1 MLQVI
6 LVGYGFAGEIHARVY
21 KSKPDCNLL
30 AIVEK
35 DQSKFDAI
43 RKDHPET
50 KIFSE
55 IKNALSVLP
64 QEVMVDLCVPPPEYF
79 SICELCRE
87 KNMALPLIEWVT
99 IIQLPLQDKD
109 PGHQDGNRLHWQ
121 TALCCGSLCC
131 EP

>member
-87 KNMALPLIEWVT
+87 KNITNFAIEKPLGWSQEQVNKLDLLLRD
-99 IIQLPLQDKD
+99 QSVFYLDSYQFSNGVDV
-109 PGHQDGNRLHWQ
+109 
-121 TALCCGSLCC
+121 
-131 EP
+131 